1 MINMRMSETI
11 LQRYHMPSFQSG
23 KEGSESLAADTYTL
37 SQPHEMSR
45 VLSDHLEMAEKSHI
59 LHVLREND
67 DNRELTAKDL
77 GISLRSLYYKLK
89 KYGIH

>member
-1 MINMRMSETI
+1 
-11 LQRYHMPSFQSG
+11 MPSFQSG
-23 KEGSESLAADTYTL
+23 KEGSDSIAEDMYTYP
-37 SQPHEMSR
+37 QRAEMQR
-45 VLSDHLEMAEKSHI
+45 TLSDHLEMAEKSHI

-77 GISLRSLYYKLK
+77 EISLRSLYYKLK